1 VNTTLAAD
9 LVPLA
14 EELDKNK
21 VTPGVLGFIVFALLG
36 VAVWFLLKSMNR
48 HLEQVEFKEKTDGG
62 DAGPAGP
69 GGTGPEGEGPGDG
82 GDPRD
87 DAPRGDAPRGSAP
100 RGDAPRG
107 GAPRDD
113 SPRGE
118 SPRTPAP
125 ADSPEES
132 PAADK
137 QPVGRRR

>member
-1 VNTTLAAD
+1 MNTTLAAD

-69 GGTGPEGEGPGDG
+69 AGPGGTGPAGEGPGDG

-87 DAPRGDAPRGSAP
+87 DAPRGDAPRG
-100 RGDAPRG
+100 
-107 GAPRDD
+107 GADD

-118 SPRTPAP
+118 SPRTPVP

>member
-1 VNTTLAAD
+1 MNTTLAAD

-48 HLEQVEFKEKTDGG
+48 HLGQVDFKEKTDHG
-62 DAGPAGP
+62 DAGPD
-69 GGTGPEGEGPGDG
+69 GGRTDGEGPGDG

-107 GAPRDD
+107 GAPRGDGPRGD
-113 SPRGE
+113 GPRGE

-125 ADSPEES
+125 ADSP
-132 PAADK
+132 AADR

>member
-1 VNTTLAAD
+1 MNTTLAAD

-48 HLEQVEFKEKTDGG
+48 HLGKVDFKEKTDRG
-62 DAGPAGP
+62 DAGP
-69 GGTGPEGEGPGDG
+69 GGSRPEGEGPGDG

-87 DAPRGDAPRGSAP
+87 DRPRGDAPRGSAP

-113 SPRGE
+113 SPSGE

-125 ADSPEES
+125 AES
-132 PAADK
+132 PAAGK